1 MLQSIKQQ
9 LSKPV
14 DIAPLITFRILF
26 GFLGVGGLLWSI
38 LKGDIQ
44 KRYWEPDFFFD
55 YYGFEWLPYL
65 GDAGIVVVY
74 VLGIIGA
81 LGISLGFFFRI
92 STAIFALTF
101 SYLHTIDA
109 TNFINHYYLIWIF
122 ALYLFFSPANRAVS
136 LDVAFRRTYE
146 LGRIPRYYL
155 VIFQLQLAIVY
166 FFAGLAKLNPD
177 WIFRAMP
184 MKIWLLQHS
193 DFPLLGNIFKEN
205 WAHFAASWFAAF
217 YDLTITFW
225 LFWKRSRPFAYLA
238 VVVFHLFTWALF
250 NIGLFPPLMIAATL
264 IFFSPFWHRK
274 LHNFLQ
280 LPQATVP
287 DYGTNRLEFWKVRF
301 LLIFLFF
308 QMLIPLRHLAFGVYN
323 PAWRQEFMRY
333 AWRVMLVEHEGLANF
348 KVCSNEDDRIWEVD
362 SNDFLTEYQIKRMGV
377 QPEHMRQFAHY
388 LAEHYQTKYQLSI
401 RPAVRVDAVVVYN
414 GRLSKTLVNP
424 KVDLA
429 SETACWCKQTWVLD

>member
-1 MLQSIKQQ
+1 MFQSLKKQ

-26 GFLGVGGLLWSI
+26 GILGVGGLLWSI

-44 KRYWEPDFFFD
+44 KRYWEPTFFFD

-65 GDAGIVVVY
+65 GDGGIIVVY
-74 VLGIIGA
+74 ALGIIGA
-81 LGISLGFFFRI
+81 LGIMLGMFYRI
-92 STAIFALTF
+92 STVVFALSF

-136 LDVAFRRTYE
+136 LDVVFRRTYE

-155 VIFQLQLAIVY
+155 LIFQLQLLMVY

-184 MKIWLLQHS
+184 MKIWLLQHT
-193 DFPLLGNIFKEN
+193 DFPVLGAFFKEN
-205 WAHFAASWFAAF
+205 WLHFAASWFAAF
-217 YDLTITFW
+217 YDLTISFW
-225 LFWKRSRPFAYLA
+225 LFWRKSRPFAYLA
-238 VVVFHLFTWALF
+238 VVVFHLLTWALF
-250 NIGLFPPLMIAATL
+250 NIGLFPPLMILATL
-264 IFFSPFWHRK
+264 LFFAPQWHRK
-274 LHNFLQ
+274 VHTKLQ
-280 LPQATVP
+280 LPLAAAR
-287 DYGTNRLEFWKVRF
+287 DYGRDHFESWKTRF
-301 LLIFLFF
+301 LLVFIIF

-333 AWRVMLVEHEGLANF
+333 AWRVMLVEHEGFAQF
-348 KVCSNEDDRIWEVD
+348 YVHAKEDDRVWEVD
-362 SNDFLTEYQIKRMGV
+362 NKDYLTEYQIKRMSV

-388 LAEHYQTKYQLSI
+388 LAITYQDEYELEKLPEVKVNS
-401 RPAVRVDAVVVYN
+401 VVVYN
-414 GRLSKTLVNP
+414 GGLSKRLIDP
-424 KVDLA
+424 QIDLA
-429 SETACWCKQTWVLD
+429 SQKSCWCKQHWVLD